1 MKINT
6 SKPRYNMSALAK
18 QEERWA
24 WLFIAPTVIGF
35 LCFMV
40 YPIIFTFVASMTSWN
55 GTNNMLENFNGLNN
69 YTKLITDVKFWK
81 TLTTTMIYFIG
92 IPIGMI
98 LGLLLALAMNRKIFG
113 VRILRTMYYIPV
125 ISSLVAVSI
134 LWAWIYNYDYG
145 LINTIIKLVT
155 GKHGP
160 NWLGDPILIKVSIII
175 FMVWKG
181 LGTSIILYLAG
192 LQGIPKNYYE
202 AADIDGAN
210 AWGKFKNITLPL
222 ISPITFYILIT
233 SLIGGF
239 QVFVEVDVMTTNGGV
254 GYNAATIVYYLYNEA
269 FKNSQMGYA
278 CAIAVILTII
288 ILVITAI
295 NFKQQDKWVKTMD

>member
-6 SKPRYNMSALAK
+6 SKPRYYMSALAK

-40 YPIIFTFVASMTSWN
+40 YPIMFTFVASMTSWN
-55 GTNNMLENFNGLNN
+55 GTNNMLENFNGFSN
-69 YTKLITDVKFWK
+69 YIKLMTDVKFWK
-81 TLTTTMIYFIG
+81 TLATTIIYFIG
-92 IPIGMI
+92 IPVGMI
-98 LGLLLALAMNRKIFG
+98 LGLLLALAMNRKLFG
-113 VRILRTMYYIPV
+113 VRVLRTMYYIPV

-145 LINTIIKLVT
+145 LLNTIIKFLS

-192 LQGIPKNYYE
+192 LQSIPRNYYE

-254 GYNAATIVYYLYNEA
+254 GYNAATIVYYLYNKA